1 MKEKKEKVQK
11 EKLPKEKS
19 QKEKKALIK
28 KKEEK
33 SSNEMIKKAV
43 SRTSYLIIMVV
54 IIIAA
59 YIGIDLIMDKIN
71 PTDIDLT
78 AEKIYSLSDSSK
90 QIAKNIDKDVKII
103 LVNSSNTQSV
113 IDFSNRYNKENSK
126 ITVEQIDDITKY
138 PELTK
143 KYSLTSS
150 NLAIIIE
157 CGDKSKVLS
166 ESDLYTFDYSTYE
179 EKDLTE
185 EVMTNALL
193 DVTTENKPKVYF
205 LTGNNTNLDTY
216 MTSFRNKV
224 QSQANEVETL
234 DILTKGSVPDDC
246 DVLVLTTLDED
257 LKTVERDA
265 ILAYI
270 KKGGKIAL
278 FTDSNVTNTK
288 MPNFQQVLDEY
299 GISISSGIMLEG
311 DSNKMLA
318 GSPSAI
324 VVTIESETSIT
335 KNLNMATSACFINSG
350 RIEIKDS
357 DELEKL
363 GVDVETLA
371 VTSDKSFYRS
381 DLNISST
388 SKQSGDEEG
397 SATVGA
403 LLTKKIDDN
412 TTSKLIVYSNNMF
425 ITDMQLSIG
434 NNYLSAYQLYN
445 NEDLALNSIAY
456 LTDRDDTI
464 MIRKNTETST
474 YTVTNSQQKIIL
486 TIIFAVP
493 VLIIIAGIV
502 VWQVRRRKK

>member
-1 MKEKKEKVQK
+1 MKEKKDKVQK
-11 EKLPKEKS
+11 EKLTKEKS

-54 IIIAA
+54 IIIGV

-90 QIAKNIDKDVKII
+90 QIAKNIDKNVKIT
-103 LVNSSNTQSV
+103 LVNASNSQSV

-143 KYSLTSS
+143 KYNLTSKD
-150 NLAIIIE
+150 LTIIIE
-157 CGDKSKVLS
+157 CGDKSKTLS
-166 ESDLYTFDYSTYE
+166 VSDLYTYDYSTYE

-185 EVMTNALL
+185 EAMTNALL

-216 MTSFRNKV
+216 MTSFRSAV
-224 QSQANEVETL
+224 QSEANDVEEL
-234 DILTKGSVPDDC
+234 DILTKGKIPDDC
-246 DVLVLTTLDED
+246 DVLVLTTLNED

-265 ILAYI
+265 ILKYI

-278 FTDSNVTNTK
+278 FADANVTNIK
-288 MPNFQQVLDEY
+288 MPNFQKVLDEY
-299 GISISSGIMLEG
+299 GISISSGIMIEQ
-311 DSNKMLA
+311 DSSKMLA

-324 VVTIESETSIT
+324 VVTIESGTSVT
-335 KNLNMATSACFINSG
+335 KNLNMSTNACFINSG
-350 RIEIKDS
+350 RIEFKDS
-357 DELEKL
+357 DKLEEL

-371 VTSDKSFYRS
+371 VTSAKSFYRS
-381 DLNISST
+381 DLTIEST

-403 LLTKKIDDN
+403 LLTKKIDDD

-425 ITDMQLSIG
+425 VTDMQLSIG
-434 NNYLSAYQLYN
+434 NNYVAVYQLYN

-464 MIRKNTETST
+464 MIRKNTEVTT
-474 YTVTNSQQKIIL
+474 YTVTDSQQTIIL